1 MATTILPFLRRS
13 KDENEKAAAVA
24 VRSVNLKELNDSHSI
39 RFRFIV
45 WNVTAILFR
54 RTYWANAL
62 VGSELNSN
70 NRRFSDWTQC
80 YPSNFCDPYGKLH
93 QFAVFEQ
100 RLRKN

>member
-45 WNVTAILFR
+45 WNVTATCFVERIGL
-54 RTYWANAL
+54 TL
-62 VGSELNSN
+62 
-70 NRRFSDWTQC
+70 
-80 YPSNFCDPYGKLH
+80 
-93 QFAVFEQ
+93 
-100 RLRKN
+100 